1 MCSFQFLQFF
11 SIFLLHTCRMWSAKT
26 KYLDKPTKEKPRSA
40 RMFRVPAAANCG
52 KLAAERQTTA
62 ATDHSSCPSACV
74 LREHASGSACIPW
87 ARKAKH
93 TFALP
98 FLAGSRVVGRKKG
111 TVVKQTSNLLN
122 DSTTISFQKW

>member
-1 MCSFQFLQFF
+1 
-11 SIFLLHTCRMWSAKT
+11 
-26 KYLDKPTKEKPRSA
+26 
-40 RMFRVPAAANCG
+40 MFGVPAAANCS

-62 ATDHSSCPSACV
+62 ATDHSCVCV
-74 LREHASGSACIPW
+74 LREHASGSACISW

-111 TVVKQTSNLLN
+111 GKTN
-122 DSTTISFQKW
+122 

>member
-1 MCSFQFLQFF
+1 MQLPIP
-11 SIFLLHTCRMWSAKT
+11 SILFYLLATHLPHVLCKKT

-111 TVVKQTSNLLN
+111 SKTN
-122 DSTTISFQKW
+122 